1 MAESPSSMD
10 SFNSTSQT
18 GSQIPGSQ
26 MPDMSSTID
35 SASSSLS
42 DTMNSFSQ
50 SSEVNTTN
58 TSFLDSNGIIAKIV
72 FLIMVIL
79 IFIVLFFI
87 TVKLI
92 GYFLQPSPNPMII
105 NGQINGTK
113 QVIVTQNPA
122 SKSSVMIRRS
132 NNQKTGIEFTWSVWL
147 NISKTGSAGSTVT
160 PDWHSPIFVKGDIS
174 LPNDGINQ
182 YCSLNNGPGVYFGKP
197 SDPNHLYILM
207 DTIETPA
214 ISSSSQVIDIP
225 NLPTDY
231 FHLAVRCQ
239 NTYIDV
245 YINGNLV
252 KRHNLMNVPKQ
263 NYYDIAVAPYN
274 GFNGS
279 LSNLQYF
286 NYGLS
291 VIDLNKIVKSG
302 PNMKDITRGAGPSNA
317 VNAVSTQWYN
327 SFL

>member
-1 MAESPSSMD
+1 MAENSSNDMD
-10 SFNSTSQT
+10 SSNL
-18 GSQIPGSQ
+18 GSQPGSQ
-26 MPDMSSTID
+26 PDA
-35 SASSSLS
+35 SAPGPSVTESLTN
-42 DTMNSFSQ
+42 TMNSFSQ
-50 SSEVNTTN
+50 PGEVNTTS
-58 TSFLDSNGIIAKIV
+58 TGFLDSNGIIAKIV

-79 IFIVLFFI
+79 IFIILFFL

-92 GYFLQPSPNPMII
+92 GYFMQPSPNPII
-105 NGQINGTK
+105 VNGQINGTK
-113 QVIVTQNPA
+113 QIIVPQNPGN
-122 SKSSVMIRRS
+122 KSSIMVSRS
-132 NNQKTGIEFTWSVWL
+132 NNQATGIEFTWSIWL
-147 NISKTGSAGSTVT
+147 NISKSGSAGSTIT
-160 PDWHSPIFVKGDIS
+160 PDWHSPIFVKGDVS
-174 LPNDGINQ
+174 LPNDGVNQ
-182 YCSLNNGPGVYFGKP
+182 FCSLNNGPGVYFGKP

-207 DTIETPA
+207 DTVETPA
-214 ISSSSQVIDIP
+214 ISSPALVIDIP

-239 NTYIDV
+239 NTYIDA

-291 VIDLNKIVKSG
+291 VIDINKIVKAG
-302 PNMKDITRGAGPSNA
+302 PNMKDITQSSAPSNA